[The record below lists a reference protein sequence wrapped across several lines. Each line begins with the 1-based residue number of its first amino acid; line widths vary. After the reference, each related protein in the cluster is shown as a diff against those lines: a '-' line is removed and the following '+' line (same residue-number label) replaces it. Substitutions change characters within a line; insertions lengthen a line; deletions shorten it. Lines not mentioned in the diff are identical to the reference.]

1 MRRLGQVHL
10 GGSGIEGRN
19 IIHQRHEGTI
29 AHGREAQ
36 EVFAGK
42 VLLFTCFQAHAAG
55 HGVWRAHVHHA
66 GVIQPVSLAEEA
78 AQLHRGGILLAFLL
92 ANQAGGI
99 QREPLHFGG
108 RESAGVIQQRPHLA
122 GGGAHPVD
130 AAVPDE
136 QPVHA
141 GPALLG
147 LRGLGIVL
155 GVENLTQHS
164 RLVLI
169 HGTGSKDA
177 VLIQQI
183 ERTSYVGRCSDN
195 LVIIHT
201 DALYGHTHGH
211 TSCPTGQGAQKQ
223 HQRQNQGKGFPGHVT
238 YPPASSFSP
247 ADPFRGCRYPDQWH
261 GRGIA

>member
-19 IIHQRHEGTI
+19 IIHQRHEGAI
-29 AHGREAQ
+29 AHRREAQ

-99 QREPLHFGG
+99 HRKALHFGG
-108 RESAGVIQQRPHLA
+108 SESAGIVQQRPHLA

-155 GVENLTQHS
+155 GVENLTQHGQ
-164 RLVLI
+164 LVVV
-169 HGTGSKDA
+169 HGAGGDRAALVEQVQGAPHVGGSGD
-177 VLIQQI
+177 
-183 ERTSYVGRCSDN
+183 G
-195 LVIIHT
+195 VIIV
-201 DALYGHTHGH
+201 HGDGYAANGSH
-211 TSCPTGQGAQKQ
+211 SHARRPSGQGA
-223 HQRQNQGKGFPGHVT
+223 
-238 YPPASSFSP
+238 
-247 ADPFRGCRYPDQWH
+247 
-261 GRGIA
+261 